1 MLQCFNFKDNIGIN
15 EAARLERQRTTLMDV
30 AMDATML
37 TRWCDYKDKG
47 DADATM
53 TRTTLRLMRL
63 QGCNTKAMLM

>member
-1 MLQCFNFKDNIGIN
+1 MLQCYNDKGNVGID
-15 EAARLERQRTTLMDV
+15 EAARLERQTTTLMDV

-47 DADATM
+47 DVDATM

-63 QGCNTKAMLM
+63 QAAIQRQ